1 MSFPDIEKEKRKIDS
16 TIFLLLQANKKDKET
31 VNLEIASP
39 SLITFESPRTIRN
52 PIPPTLANTRD
63 PKESKS

>member
-1 MSFPDIEKEKRKIDS
+1 MSFPKIEKAKREIDS
-16 TIFLLLQANKKDKET
+16 TVFLLFQANEKDKET